1 MTQYDFNIFFNYI
14 YIKIQQVLIPQPCQ
28 IIGQITCCQLFLDG
42 NLYKR
47 ATCLPTVIVLES
59 LESFNSDFLQY
70 SLLAKNQNPWYSN
83 DTPGSFDCSEHHW
96 INGSVISVSLTL
108 TLGLKYEWA
117 NNMGVSMKHKAWVLW
132 VIQRSNNQLK
142 RWGNFRKLKGKLS
155 GFH

>member
-1 MTQYDFNIFFNYI
+1 MPSHEVTSLVPLRGTIEVQTLY
-14 YIKIQQVLIPQPCQ
+14 
-28 IIGQITCCQLFLDG
+28 

-47 ATCLPTVIVLES
+47 AACLPTVIVLES

-70 SLLAKNQNPWYSN
+70 SLLAKDQNPWHSN

-142 RWGNFRKLKGKLS
+142 RRGNFRKLKGKLS
-155 GFH
+155 LFH